1 MEREIKVVSISI
13 ESEIENYISFTS
25 KNENELDSEYY
36 FIYGFEMLKKPPL
49 YVVNCIN
56 KHLSKINGI
65 NKLLELLN
73 TYCSK
78 LLMFLINSNILDNIC
93 LQSFSI
99 YNRRCTTTK
108 YWTLVYCIFRNII
121 NKCNIEELSFSNELN
136 EYLIS
141 YGGSYLYDEES
152 PIYLIIT
159 ILVLIH
165 MDNEKS
171 ISDCTLYNNIIN
183 VVKSHKAEI
192 SIISSNFIS
201 NINYKLFNLY
211 IKKSLLANKEYLELE
226 YNNVTEELN
235 SINLSINYQEDEKQI
250 DICSGKVYKSD
261 VQDIDWYDGM
271 SLNNENDLDN
281 DDIGFEYN
289 GFQIFEHIMSLET
302 LELRLRALLNV
313 VTSKISKEAEDFIIE
328 SDNYFDTTSTESKSL
343 RQCFVKIWREHLTLG
358 KEYII
363 IKRIICDEYIPCSE
377 LRGQLLYYLVD
388 DISEEIVFIST
399 VTLIF
404 HLCRDKFDIL
414 YNFENFWYKSL
425 TNNSNMLHKDTD
437 KKYIHILNLYMKY
450 RKIAWNNYILPNI
463 KNPSLNNSI
472 ECVNSILMS
481 ICLVN
486 SQDQDFEVLIKN
498 NEIDFISTVVS
509 NICYYLTVGIFKFNL
524 NLERCVIPIFQNQEF
539 EIANPCR
546 LLKTIRRIVGD
557 NRTKTLVLF
566 THLATQFVHLN
577 FIKTN
582 LNSRMSKEAQF
593 RWENMEELLYGK
605 IINTQTW
612 NNLFNYSLLYGTL
625 PIWNILFYKDNE
637 STYCNL
643 EYNEYIESFVSVLKT
658 DAIYLSFLDF
668 IPRLSLWLKD
678 KPVNENL
685 LKWRIYYFNFTKY
698 IVNIC
703 HIIDYLNKLQD
714 YHSIQTLY
722 YQFIDVTKII
732 YNQCKDP
739 SKDFNENIP
748 CLIYLIAYMLLK
760 TCTKYTIDYQEI
772 ERIVNQLRRPET
784 LNSSNIYFTCLKD
797 K

>member
-1 MEREIKVVSISI
+1 MEREIRIVSISI
-13 ESEIENYISFTS
+13 ESEIENYISFIS
-25 KNENELDSEYY
+25 KSELDSEYY
-36 FIYGFEMLKKPPL
+36 FIYGFETLKKPPS

-56 KHLSKINGI
+56 KHLSKINDV

-73 TYCSK
+73 IYCSK
-78 LLMFLINSNILDNIC
+78 LLMFLINSNILDNVC

-99 YNRRCTTTK
+99 YDRQCTTTK

-121 NKCNIEELSFSNELN
+121 NKCNIEELSFSNKLN
-136 EYLIS
+136 QYIIS
-141 YGGSYLYDEES
+141 YGGSYLCDEES
-152 PIYLIIT
+152 PVYLIIT

-165 MDNEKS
+165 MDSEGS
-171 ISDCTLYNNIIN
+171 ISDCTLYKNIMKIIKN
-183 VVKSHKAEI
+183 YKTEI
-192 SIISSNFIS
+192 SVILSNFTS

-226 YNNVTEELN
+226 NDNVIEKLNN
-235 SINLSINYQEDEKQI
+235 INLSINYQEDEKQVTVFN
-250 DICSGKVYKSD
+250 KKMYKSD
-261 VQDIDWYDGM
+261 MQDIDWHGGM
-271 SLNNENDLDN
+271 SLNIENDLDN

-313 VTSKISKEAEDFIIE
+313 VTSKIPKKAEDFVME
-328 SDNYFDTTSTESKSL
+328 SKNYFDAISTESKSL
-343 RQCFVKIWREHLTLG
+343 RQCFIKIWREHLALG
-358 KEYII
+358 KEYVM

-377 LRGQLLYYLVD
+377 FRGQLLYYLVD

-414 YNFENFWYKSL
+414 YNFENLWYKSL
-425 TNNSNMLHKDTD
+425 INNSNMFRKDTD

-450 RKIAWNNYILPNI
+450 RQMAWNDYILPNI

-486 SQDQDFEVLIKN
+486 SQVQDFEVLMK

-509 NICYYLTVGIFKFNL
+509 NICYYLTVGIFKFNP
-524 NLERCVIPIFQNQEF
+524 NLERCVIPIFQNQNKEF

-546 LLKTIRRIVGD
+546 LLKTIRRIAGD
-557 NRTKTLVLF
+557 SRTKTLVLF

-593 RWENMEELLYGK
+593 RWENMEKLLYGK

-625 PIWNILFYKDNE
+625 PIWNILFYKYSE
-637 STYCNL
+637 SIYCNL
-643 EYNEYIESFVSVLKT
+643 EYNEHIESFISVLKT

-685 LKWRIYYFNFTKY
+685 VKWRSYYFNFTKY
-698 IVNIC
+698 IINIC

-714 YHSIQTLY
+714 HHSIQTLY

-760 TCTKYTIDYQEI
+760 TCTKYIIDYQEI